1 MKILHVITSLRT
13 GGAEKLVIDLVP
25 RLKERGHQV
34 DVAVFD
40 GIVTPFMDKLK
51 EQGCKVISMG
61 KSMYCPIHIF
71 KLRKMMK
78 GYDIIHTHNTYPQ
91 LYTSLANLFVKTKI
105 ITTEHNT
112 NNRRRKYLLFRIIDR
127 WMYSQYNHVICIS
140 DKAYENLRDYI
151 GHDDNIS
158 VVYNGINV
166 DFFHQALPI
175 ETEKPNKFV
184 LVMVSSMRDQKD
196 QDTLI
201 RAFSL
206 LPKDMFE
213 LWLVGDGNRRQILE
227 QLVKDLGLQNNVKF
241 WGIRTD
247 VAQIL
252 HAADAIVMS
261 SHYEGLSLSSIE
273 GMAVGKPFVAS
284 DVDGLHEVVEGA
296 GILFPHQDAAA
307 LANILQ
313 ELRDDNDYY
322 DRVATACYERAKSYD
337 IINTVDSYELLYKF
351 VLNYV

>member
-13 GGAEKLVIDLVP
+13 GGAEKLVTDLAP

-40 GIVTPFMDKLK
+40 GLETLFMKRLK
-51 EQGCKVISMG
+51 EQGCRVLSMG
-61 KSMYCPIHIF
+61 KSMYSPMHIF
-71 KLRKMMK
+71 RLRKLMK
-78 GYDIIHTHNTYPQ
+78 DYDIVHTHNTYPQ
-91 LYTSLANLFVKTKI
+91 LYAAIANIFIRSRI

-112 NNRRRKYLLFRIIDR
+112 NNRRRKYIVFRLLDK
-127 WMYSQYNHVICIS
+127 WMYAQYNQVICIS

-151 GHDDNIS
+151 GRDDNIS

-166 DFFHQALPI
+166 DSFHQALPI

-184 LVMVSSMRDQKD
+184 VVMVSSMRDQKD

-201 RAFSL
+201 RAISL
-206 LPKDMFE
+206 LPKDIYE
-213 LWLVGDGNRRQILE
+213 LWLVGDGNRRSILE
-227 QLVKDLGLQNNVKF
+227 RLVKDFGIQNNVKF

-296 GILFPHQDAAA
+296 GILFPHQNAEA
-307 LANILQ
+307 LAVILMRLK
-313 ELRDDNDYY
+313 EDKALY
-322 DRVATACYERAKSYD
+322 DKTAFACYERAKRYD
-337 IINTVDSYELLYKF
+337 ISKTLDAYEAIYKY